1 LRRTAAKAGRA
12 VLKLS
17 RAIQRDKPSNKVG
30 RKLAKVGKVLTSFE
44 AKVDKL
50 AAKGRVDSAFRE
62 RLLGISAGALANV
75 EQIRP

>member
-1 LRRTAAKAGRA
+1 
-12 VLKLS
+12 
-17 RAIQRDKPSNKVG
+17 VG